1 MTAEEPPVDA
11 LAAALAARGGPAHG
25 PLYGSDRVIEVMAEL
40 GIEHVALNPGA
51 TIRGLHDSIVSRP
64 DGKPGLVLAMHE
76 EIAVAIAHGYAK
88 AAGRPMAVALHD
100 TVGLLHATMALFNAW
115 VDRAPILAVVGTGP
129 MDTQVRRPWID
140 WIHTVGEQ
148 GDLVRHFTKWN
159 DQPASVGATVSSLRR
174 AWRTALTQ
182 PTGPVLVGLD
192 ALLQEQ
198 EVPPGIGG
206 ELHPDQQRISRLAP
220 DPALVETA
228 LARLHA
234 ARRPIIV
241 TDRPI
246 SPAAA
251 AATVRLAE
259 RTGAALLEVGA
270 GGTFPVGH
278 PHDVTDEAKEALGR
292 ADLLLFVE
300 VRDPARSLGTVDLE
314 SRRMTGEG
322 AGVAA
327 IAIGLA
333 DAMDRSWMVTESDA
347 PPRLTIVADAE
358 LALEALCDGWG
369 ATARALP
376 DQLGSLAGV
385 KEVETA
391 AGEDWLDRGA
401 LVSEVA
407 HGVAGQDVVLGNSGV
422 LRGSHT
428 RRAFRFQRPDQFL
441 GQSGGEGLGYGAP
454 ASVGAALAHRGSG
467 RLVVDLQGDGDLMY
481 VPQSLWTAAHHEI
494 PLLMVVDANRS
505 YLQDRHHQLAMA
517 SHRGRSPDRV
527 GVGIDMTGPAVQFA
541 ALARSLGVHGVGP
554 VTSRRELAA
563 ALAAA
568 VPRVL
573 AGEPVLVEVETR
585 SR

>member
-1 MTAEEPPVDA
+1 MTGEELRGAPGATTPPRRTATV
-11 LAAALAARGGPAHG
+11 
-25 PLYGSDRVIEVMAEL
+25 YGSDRAVDVIAEL
-40 GIEHVALNPGA
+40 GIEYLALNPGA

-64 DGKPGLVLAMHE
+64 DGTPSLILAMHE

-88 AAGRPMAVALHD
+88 AARRPMAVALHD

-115 VDRAPILAVVGTGP
+115 VDRVPILAVVGTGP
-129 MDTQVRRPWID
+129 MDNQVRRPWID

-159 DQPASVGATVSSLRR
+159 DQPASVGGIVSSLRR

-182 PTGPVLVGLD
+182 PMGPVLVGLD

-198 EVPPGIGG
+198 EVVPDVGG
-206 ELHPDQQRISRLAP
+206 ELHPDQRRVSRFGP
-220 DPALVETA
+220 DPALIEAA
-228 LARLHA
+228 LERLSA
-234 ARRPIIV
+234 ARRPIIL
-241 TDRPI
+241 TDRPL

-251 AATVRLAE
+251 AAVVRLAE
-259 RTGAALLEVGA
+259 RTGAALVEIGA

-278 PHDVTDEAKEALGR
+278 PHDVTDESKQALGR
-292 ADLLLFVE
+292 ADLLLFVD
-300 VRDPARSLGTVDLE
+300 VRDPARSLGTIDLAT
-314 SRRMTGEG
+314 RRMSGEG
-322 AGVAA
+322 TEIAA

-333 DAMDRSWMVTESDA
+333 DATDRSWMVTESDV
-347 PPRLTIVADAE
+347 PPRLTIIGDSE
-358 LALEALCDGWG
+358 LTLDALCDGWG
-369 ATARALP
+369 VTARGFP
-376 DQLGSLAGV
+376 DELRALAGV
-385 KEVETA
+385 KEVDTTA
-391 AGEDWLDRGA
+391 GKDWLDRGA

-407 HGVAGQDVVLGNSGV
+407 RGVGDEDVVLGNSGV

-454 ASVGAALAHRGSG
+454 ASIGAALAYRGSG

-481 VPQSLWTAAHHEI
+481 VPQSLWTAAHHRI

-517 SHRGRSPDRV
+517 SDRGRSPEDV
-527 GVGIDMTGPAVQFA
+527 GVGIDMVGPEVQFA
-541 ALARSLGVHGVGP
+541 ALARSLGVQGIGP
-554 VTSRRELAA
+554 VTNRAELRQ
-563 ALAAA
+563 ALVQA

-573 AGEPVLVEVETR
+573 AGEPVLVEAETR
-585 SR
+585 AR